1 MIWFISVVFFVGLGL
16 VFCWLMSSWADGL
29 ELNLDQLD
37 LDEMF
42 WNTQNNNE
50 GGEDV

>member
-1 MIWFISVVFFVGLGL
+1 MIWFIFGLFFITLGYAFYRL
-16 VFCWLMSSWADGL
+16 INAWADGL
-29 ELNLDQLD
+29 DLNLDQLD

-50 GGEDV
+50 GGDDV

>member
-1 MIWFISVVFFVGLGL
+1 MIWFIFGLFFITLGYAFYRL
-16 VFCWLMSSWADGL
+16 IKAWADGL
-29 ELNLDQLD
+29 DLNLDQLD

-50 GGEDV
+50 GGDDV

>member
-1 MIWFISVVFFVGLGL
+1 MIWFIFGLFFITLGYA
-16 VFCWLMSSWADGL
+16 FYQLMSVWADGL

-50 GGEDV
+50 GGDDV

>member
-1 MIWFISVVFFVGLGL
+1 
-16 VFCWLMSSWADGL
+16 L

-50 GGEDV
+50 GGDDV